1 MRAEVVLLTR
11 NIKIMGGDHI
21 MQDIHK
27 MVSEEVTVNGQTK
40 IVEKEVLVET
50 RRENT
55 VDWGA

>member
-1 MRAEVVLLTR
+1 
-11 NIKIMGGDHI
+11 MGGDHI

-27 MVSEEVTVNGQTK
+27 MVSEEVTVNGETK

-55 VDWGA
+55 IDWGA